1 MTRLITLLP
10 VALLALTASLAAHGQ
25 DSELPGPSARV
36 FLDCAKKCE
45 RSFYFSEQSDSTF
58 AELRSACIEGCA
70 FVDDANMAAYQSCS
84 VGCQDIFP
92 YRHGIRSEFAD
103 FQKACV
109 VGCRRVR

>member
-1 MTRLITLLP
+1 MRRLITLP
-10 VALLALTASLAAHGQ
+10 AALLALTASLAAHGQ
-25 DSELPGPSARV
+25 DDDLTGPSARV

-45 RSFYFSEQSDSTF
+45 RSFYFSEQSDATF
-58 AELRSACIEGCA
+58 AELRGACIEGCA
-70 FVDDANMAAYQSCS
+70 FVDDSNMAAYQTCS